1 MTDNSTE
8 NEDALFLGTDT
19 NVYANEFFA
28 ILNGED
34 KEKTRAAQ
42 QDHMRDGINNIHESA
57 KEENK
62 GNYDV
67 AAVLMET
74 AIQNFKIAA
83 EMTLGNAGER
93 DGIMKN
99 VKMYELK
106 RKQLQLKMRTKLA
119 SLEKTPS
126 RKIGGS
132 FSKSNID
139 YRTGLWL

>member
-1 MTDNSTE
+1 MHKEVDSSSQHHFERIDDDDWAVKMTDNSTE

-42 QDHMRDGINNIHESA
+42 QDYMRDGINNIHESA

-83 EMTLGNAGER
+83 EMTLDRER

-106 RKQLQLKMRTKLA
+106 RKQLQQKKQ
-119 SLEKTPS
+119 S
-126 RKIGGS
+126 
-132 FSKSNID
+132 
-139 YRTGLWL
+139 